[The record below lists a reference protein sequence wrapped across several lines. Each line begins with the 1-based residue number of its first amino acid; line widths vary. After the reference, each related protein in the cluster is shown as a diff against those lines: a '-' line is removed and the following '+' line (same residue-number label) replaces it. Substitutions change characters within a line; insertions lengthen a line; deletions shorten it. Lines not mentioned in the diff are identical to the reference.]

1 MPDLQEL
8 IFQIDAILFL
18 FQDIMWTNRTFCLT
32 PHDKLHFLVT
42 EVVAALEGN
51 LKTFMWT
58 EETFDIN
65 KKICFRFFN
74 CHQSHHST
82 VYMASQ

>member
-18 FQDIMWTNRTFCLT
+18 LQDIMWTSRTFCLT
-32 PHDKLHFLVT
+32 PQDKLHFLVT

-51 LKTFMWT
+51 LKTFM
-58 EETFDIN
+58 
-65 KKICFRFFN
+65 
-74 CHQSHHST
+74 
-82 VYMASQ
+82 